1 MSKKVT
7 DSNSLKMARML
18 LVVRLKW
25 KMQLVP
31 LQKRKVMVETWIEN
45 ANWIDEKSDSDEV
58 LEKGVVEKEETE
70 DEMIRRV
77 AMEAIRKK
85 METFVWTT

>member
-1 MSKKVT
+1 
-7 DSNSLKMARML
+7 
-18 LVVRLKW
+18 
-25 KMQLVP
+25 
-31 LQKRKVMVETWIEN
+31 MVETWIEN